1 MADSFSEL
9 VLVFDSEAVETA
21 YSDFTCVSVPLT
33 FSFVFVTVPEMAPV
47 GTCGWPSLFSCTGTA
62 VLVCLGASDTED
74 WTFGFE
80 MPN

>member
-21 YSDFTCVSVPLT
+21 YPDFTCVSVLVT
-33 FSFVFVTVPEMAPV
+33 CSFIFVTVPEMAPV